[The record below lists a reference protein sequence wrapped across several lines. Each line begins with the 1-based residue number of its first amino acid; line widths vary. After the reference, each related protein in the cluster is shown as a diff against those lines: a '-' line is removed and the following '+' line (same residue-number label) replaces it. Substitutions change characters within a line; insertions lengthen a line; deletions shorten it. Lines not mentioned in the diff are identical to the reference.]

1 MKTPVIWMP
10 VYVADVDTV
19 AKGLTAEQEGI
30 FHRLMRIY
38 WVEGKLPDED
48 RLPLFLQLSPQK
60 WRAVRDIVF
69 AAFQA
74 YCERI
79 DMNAQRERSAKFR
92 EAQRVRKSNYWK
104 QKHSQDATQG
114 LDTTVEPALNP
125 SPSPSHSKVS
135 NREETFIQGSGSS
148 LDVEHYGEGR
158 ASTRGPEAPRLMNGS
173 DYGKGR
179 H

>member
-19 AKGLTAEQEGI
+19 AKGLTPEQEGI

-38 WVEGKLPDED
+38 WVEGSLPDEG
-48 RLPLFLQLSPQK
+48 RLPLFLCISPQK
-60 WRAVRDIVF
+60 WRSVRDIVF

-92 EAQRVRKSNYWK
+92 EAQRVRKQNYWDQRMK
-104 QKHSQDATQG
+104 DATQG
-114 LDTTVEPALNP
+114 LDTAVKPALNP
-125 SPSPSHSKVS
+125 SPSPSPGKVS
-135 NREETFIQGSGSS
+135 KKGSTSIQGYASS

-158 ASTRGPEAPRLMNGS
+158 ASTETAEAPCQMNGF

>member
-104 QKHSQDATQG
+104 QKHRQDATQG

-135 NREETFIQGSGSS
+135 NKGITSLQGSTTTF
-148 LDVEHYGEGR
+148 DVELNGPGL
-158 ASTRGPEAPRLMNGS
+158 ASTETGEPPRLMNGF
-173 DYGKGR
+173 DYIGR
-179 H
+179 QS